1 MNLRA
6 GALPRAGL
14 AGRSEWEGLRA
25 VVVAVALLI
34 LLGSVIMVLWLPRT
48 S

>member
-1 MNLRA
+1 VVILA
-6 GALPRAGL
+6 GALLLAGL
-14 AGRSEWEGLRA
+14 AGRFEWEELRA